1 VPFRESH
8 RRAEDC
14 PAPPLRVRLFGGV
27 GQIGG
32 SQIWKGL
39 FIFLKPSHFFLVMG
53 TNLKVEKENCGALF
67 FERGATREGDAGFS
81 APISHE
87 NETQ

>member
-1 VPFRESH
+1 
-8 RRAEDC
+8 
-14 PAPPLRVRLFGGV
+14 
-27 GQIGG
+27 
-32 SQIWKGL
+32 
-39 FIFLKPSHFFLVMG
+39 MG
-53 TNLKVEKENCGALF
+53 INLKVEKENCGALF